1 MAFLIKEKAFSLKWV
16 INYLM
21 IIAGAFIL
29 AAGFVFFITPHKI
42 VPGGVYGISI
52 VLHYLL
58 GTPVGAMALMFDIP
72 LTLIA
77 VKILGPRFGAKTVV
91 GFVATAIFVDGL
103 TYLYGTQPLITDDV
117 LLSSIVGGVFSGVGL
132 GLIFKTK
139 ATSGGTDIV
148 AMIISKYTH
157 LPVGRLLIL
166 VDSTIVLFGLIVFK
180 DWKIPFYSLIVIY
193 IAGKILDTILEGIS
207 YDKVLFIIS
216 EETEK
221 IKRKIIDD
229 LNRGGT
235 LIDGKGM
242 YNGNDKTIMFTV
254 VNRREVAILQE
265 FIHRVDPKAFVT
277 VLNASEILGEGF
289 KSLQEK
295 VEK

>member
-1 MAFLIKEKAFSLKWV
+1 
-16 INYLM
+16 M
-21 IIAGAFIL
+21 IVVGAFIL

-52 VLHYLL
+52 VLHYLF
-58 GTPVGAMALMFDIP
+58 GTPVGAVALLFDIP
-72 LTLIA
+72 LTLVAI
-77 VKILGPRFGAKTVV
+77 KILGPRFGAKTVV
-91 GFVATAIFVDGL
+91 GFVMTAVFVDGL
-103 TYLYGTQPLITDDV
+103 TYFYGTAPLITDDV
-117 LLSSIVGGVFSGVGL
+117 LLSSIVGGVFIGIGL

-157 LPVGRLLIL
+157 LPVGRLLIM

-193 IAGKILDTILEGIS
+193 ITGKILDTFLEGIS
-207 YDKVLFIIS
+207 YEKVLFIVS
-216 EETEK
+216 EKTDE
-221 IKRKIIDD
+221 IKGKIIDD

-235 LIDGKGM
+235 LINGKGIFHGD
-242 YNGNDKTIMFTV
+242 NKTILFTV
-254 VNRREVAILQE
+254 VNRREVTMLQE
-265 FIHRVDPKAFVT
+265 FIRRVDPRAFVT

-289 KSLQEK
+289 KSLEEK
-295 VEK
+295 VQD

>member
-1 MAFLIKEKAFSLKWV
+1 MAFLTKEKVFSWKW
-16 INYLM
+16 IFSYIM
-21 IIAGAFIL
+21 IITGAFLL
-29 AAGFVFFITPHKI
+29 AVGFVFFITPHKI
-42 VPGGVYGISI
+42 VPGGVYGIAI
-52 VLHYLL
+52 VLHYLI
-58 GTPVGAMALMFDIP
+58 GTPVGATALAFDIP

-91 GFVATAIFVDGL
+91 GFVMTAVFVDGL
-103 TYLYGTQPLITDDV
+103 TFIYGTEPLITDDV
-117 LLSSIVGGVFSGVGL
+117 LLSSIVGAVFVGVGL
-132 GLIFKTK
+132 GMIFKTK

-157 LPVGRLLIL
+157 LPVGRLLIV

-193 IAGKILDTILEGIS
+193 ITGKILDAFLEGVS

-216 EETEK
+216 DKTEE

-235 LIDGKGM
+235 LISGKGM
-242 YNGNDKTIMFTV
+242 YNGDDKTIMFTV
-254 VNRREVAILQE
+254 VNRREVTILQE
-265 FIHRVDPKAFVT
+265 FIHHVDPRAFVT

-289 KSLQEK
+289 RSLKEK
-295 VEK
+295 IED

>member
-1 MAFLIKEKAFSLKWV
+1 MAFLIKEKAFSWKW
-16 INYLM
+16 ILNYLM
-21 IIAGAFIL
+21 IVAGAFIL

-58 GTPVGAMALMFDIP
+58 GTPVGAMALAFDVP

-77 VKILGPRFGAKTVV
+77 IKILGPRFGVKTVV
-91 GFVATAIFVDGL
+91 GFVATAVFVDGL
-103 TYLYGTQPLITDDV
+103 TYLYGTDPLITDDV

-193 IAGKILDTILEGIS
+193 ISGKILDTILEGIS

-221 IKRKIIDD
+221 IKRKIIED

-235 LIDGKGM
+235 LIGGKGM
-242 YNGNDKTIMFTV
+242 YHGNDKTIMFTV

-265 FIHRVDPKAFVT
+265 FIHRVDPRAFVT

-289 KSLQEK
+289 KSLEEK

>member
-1 MAFLIKEKAFSLKWV
+1 MAFLIKEKRFSWKWIV
-16 INYLM
+16 NYLM
-21 IIAGAFIL
+21 ILAGAFIL
-29 AAGFVFFITPHKI
+29 ATGFVFFITPHKI

-52 VLHYLL
+52 VLHYLI
-58 GTPVGAMALMFDIP
+58 GTPVGAMALAFDVP

-91 GFVATAIFVDGL
+91 GFVATAVFVDGL
-103 TYLYGTQPLITDDV
+103 TFLYGTQPLITDDV

-242 YNGNDKTIMFTV
+242 YHGNDKTIMFTV

-265 FIHRVDPKAFVT
+265 FIHRVDPRAFVT

-289 KSLQEK
+289 KSLEDKLEK
-295 VEK
+295 

>member
-1 MAFLIKEKAFSLKWV
+1 MSFIIKEKLFSWKWV
-16 INYLM
+16 LNYTM
-21 IIAGAFIL
+21 IIVGAFIL

-52 VLHYLL
+52 VLHYIF
-58 GTPVGAMALMFDIP
+58 GTPVGAIALLFDIP
-72 LTLIA
+72 LTLVAI
-77 VKILGPRFGAKTVV
+77 KILGPRFGAKTVV
-91 GFVATAIFVDGL
+91 GFVMTAVFVDGL
-103 TYLYGTQPLITDDV
+103 TYFYGTKPLITDDV
-117 LLSSIVGGVFSGVGL
+117 LLSSIVGGVFIGIGL

-157 LPVGRLLIL
+157 LPVGRLLIM

-193 IAGKILDTILEGIS
+193 ITGKILDTFLEGIS
-207 YDKVLFIIS
+207 YEKVLFIVS
-216 EETEK
+216 EKTEE
-221 IKRKIIDD
+221 IKSKIIDD

-235 LIDGKGM
+235 LINGKGIFHGD
-242 YNGNDKTIMFTV
+242 NKTILFTV
-254 VNRREVAILQE
+254 VNRREVTILQE
-265 FIHRVDPKAFVT
+265 FIHRVDPRAFVT

-289 KSLQEK
+289 KSLEEK
-295 VEK
+295 VQD

>member
-1 MAFLIKEKAFSLKWV
+1 MSFIIKEKLFSWKWV
-16 INYLM
+16 LNYTM
-21 IIAGAFIL
+21 IVVGAFIL

-42 VPGGVYGISI
+42 VPGGVYGIAI
-52 VLHYLL
+52 VLHYLI
-58 GTPVGAMALMFDIP
+58 GTPVGATALVFDIP

-77 VKILGPRFGAKTVV
+77 IKILGPRFGAKTVV
-91 GFVATAIFVDGL
+91 GFVMTAVFVDGL
-103 TYLYGTQPLITDDV
+103 TYFYGTEPLITDDV
-117 LLSSIVGGVFSGVGL
+117 LLSSIVGGVFIGIGL

-157 LPVGRLLIL
+157 LPVGRLLIM

-193 IAGKILDTILEGIS
+193 ITGKILDTFLEGIS
-207 YDKVLFIIS
+207 YEKVLFIVS
-216 EETEK
+216 EKTEE
-221 IKRKIIDD
+221 IKNKIIDD

-235 LIDGKGM
+235 LINGKGIFHGD
-242 YNGNDKTIMFTV
+242 NKTILFTV
-254 VNRREVAILQE
+254 VNRREVTILQE
-265 FIHRVDPKAFVT
+265 FIHRVDPRAFVT

-289 KSLQEK
+289 KSLEEK
-295 VEK
+295 VQD

>member
-1 MAFLIKEKAFSLKWV
+1 MAFLIKEKRFSWKWIV
-16 INYLM
+16 NYLM
-21 IIAGAFIL
+21 ILAGAFIL
-29 AAGFVFFITPHKI
+29 ATGFVFFITPHKI

-52 VLHYLL
+52 VLHYLI
-58 GTPVGAMALMFDIP
+58 GTPVGAMALAFDVP

-91 GFVATAIFVDGL
+91 GFVATAVFVDGL
-103 TYLYGTQPLITDDV
+103 TFLYGTQPLITDDV

-180 DWKIPFYSLIVIY
+180 DWEIPFYSLIVIY

-242 YNGNDKTIMFTV
+242 YHGNDKTIMFTV

-265 FIHRVDPKAFVT
+265 FIHRVDPRAFVT

-289 KSLQEK
+289 KSLEDKLEK
-295 VEK
+295 

>member
-1 MAFLIKEKAFSLKWV
+1 M
-16 INYLM
+16 
-21 IIAGAFIL
+21 
-29 AAGFVFFITPHKI
+29 
-42 VPGGVYGISI
+42 
-52 VLHYLL
+52 
-58 GTPVGAMALMFDIP
+58 
-72 LTLIA
+72 
-77 VKILGPRFGAKTVV
+77 
-91 GFVATAIFVDGL
+91 
-103 TYLYGTQPLITDDV
+103 
-117 LLSSIVGGVFSGVGL
+117 GGVFSGVGL

-221 IKRKIIDD
+221 IKRKIIED

-235 LIDGKGM
+235 LIGGKGM
-242 YNGNDKTIMFTV
+242 YHGNDKTILFTV

-265 FIHRVDPKAFVT
+265 FIHRVDPRAFVT

-289 KSLQEK
+289 KSLEEK

>member
-1 MAFLIKEKAFSLKWV
+1 MAFLIKEKRFSWKW
-16 INYLM
+16 IANYLM
-21 IIAGAFIL
+21 ILAGAFIL

-52 VLHYLL
+52 VLHYLI
-58 GTPVGAMALMFDIP
+58 GTPVGAMALAFDVP

-91 GFVATAIFVDGL
+91 GFVATAVFVDGL
-103 TYLYGTQPLITDDV
+103 TFLYGTQPLITDDV

-242 YNGNDKTIMFTV
+242 YHGNDKTIMFTV

-265 FIHRVDPKAFVT
+265 FIHRVDPRAFVT

-289 KSLQEK
+289 KSLEDK
-295 VEK
+295 LKK

>member
-1 MAFLIKEKAFSLKWV
+1 MAFLIKEKRFSWKW
-16 INYLM
+16 ILNYLM
-21 IIAGAFIL
+21 IVVGAFIL

-58 GTPVGAMALMFDIP
+58 GTPVGAMALVFDIP

-77 VKILGPRFGAKTVV
+77 IKILGPRFGAKTVV
-91 GFVATAIFVDGL
+91 GFVSTAIFVDGL

-117 LLSSIVGGVFSGVGL
+117 LLSSIVGGVFIGVGL

-265 FIHRVDPKAFVT
+265 FIHRVDPQAFVT

-289 KSLQEK
+289 KSLEEK
-295 VEK
+295 LEK